1 MDSELT
7 YQSCLSDQDVFLGML
22 KSAVVFFGRHVEY
35 VNELNVFPVPDGD
48 TGTNMF
54 GTLTGI
60 YSKLQ
65 SSTDFGLENTM
76 KRASEAALLEG
87 RGNSGIILSQIIR
100 GLYEGFDFQRP
111 IDMPNLS
118 SALDNATE
126 RAYKAVGN
134 PTEGTM
140 LTVLKDVTVTCNAMK
155 HTETDI
161 CNAFGMLYES
171 AVNSVDKTPNNLNI
185 LKEAGVVDSGGYGL
199 EIILQGMELYLR
211 EVDPLDAK
219 IKPRVPLDGGTGMKQ
234 ILENHEDF
242 GFCTQFTLESSFD
255 YEKVNEI
262 FKDLGTSTVIIG
274 ESGLY
279 RVHIHTETP
288 DDVVHKG
295 AEIGV
300 TSKISI
306 ENMENQARA
315 MPQVSIAKSVV
326 SNGDNDLTSLSAL
339 VSGQGI
345 AQLFTEMG
353 TSVFWDPEGTLM
365 PSVSEILDFVDE
377 LTAKDVIFLPNN
389 KNAIPASR
397 EAANLS
403 QKNMMVLP
411 TENLAQ
417 GLECVA
423 EFQSNLDIGSNF
435 QNMEELLPFVGL
447 IEIFSA
453 SRSTSING
461 TKVSAGEMIAMRDG
475 SVLGKDSNV
484 IDLLVS
490 SVLSIKEG
498 PPVMITILTKAESK
512 SLEFS
517 ETVVKL
523 TERFGVLDEN
533 GIQVYGGGQ
542 RHYDFIVSLLFE

>member
-35 VNELNVFPVPDGD
+35 INELNVFPVPDGD

-65 SSTDFGLENTM
+65 SSTDFGLEDTM
-76 KRASEAALLEG
+76 KKASEAALLEG

-111 IDMPNLS
+111 IDIPNLS

-134 PTEGTM
+134 PTEGTI
-140 LTVLKDVTVTCNAMK
+140 LTVLKDVAVTCNGMK

-211 EVDPLDAK
+211 EVDPLNAQ
-219 IKPRVPLDGGTGMKQ
+219 IKPRVPLDGGAGMKQ
-234 ILENHEDF
+234 IFENHEDF
-242 GFCTQFTLESSFD
+242 GFCTQFTLESSFE

-288 DDVVHKG
+288 DDVIYKG
-295 AEIGV
+295 TEIGV
-300 TSKISI
+300 TSKISV
-306 ENMENQARA
+306 ENMENQASTMA
-315 MPQVSIAKSVV
+315 QGSITKSVV
-326 SNGDNDLTSLSAL
+326 SNGDNDLTSLAAL

-353 TSVFWDPEGTLM
+353 TSVLWDPEGTWM

-423 EFQSNLDIGSNF
+423 EFQSNLDIDSNF

-475 SVLGKDSNV
+475 SVLGKNSNV

-498 PPVMITILTKAESK
+498 PPVMITILTKAGSK

>member
-35 VNELNVFPVPDGD
+35 INELNVFPVPDGD

-65 SSTDFGLENTM
+65 SSTDFDLEDTM
-76 KRASEAALLEG
+76 KKASEAALLEG

-111 IDMPNLS
+111 IDIPNLS

-134 PTEGTM
+134 PTEGTI

-211 EVDPLDAK
+211 EVDPLNAQ
-219 IKPRVPLDGGTGMKQ
+219 IKPRVPLDGGAGMKQ
-234 ILENHEDF
+234 IFENHEDF
-242 GFCTQFTLESSFD
+242 GFCTQFTLESSFE

-288 DDVVHKG
+288 DDVIYKG
-295 AEIGV
+295 TEIGV
-300 TSKISI
+300 TSKISV
-306 ENMENQARA
+306 ENMENQASA
-315 MPQVSIAKSVV
+315 MAQGSIAKSVV

-365 PSVSEILDFVDE
+365 PSVSEILGFVDE

-423 EFQSNLDIGSNF
+423 EFQSNLDIDSNF

-490 SVLSIKEG
+490 SVLSIKKG
-498 PPVMITILTKAESK
+498 PPVMITILTKAGSK

>member
-1 MDSELT
+1 
-7 YQSCLSDQDVFLGML
+7 
-22 KSAVVFFGRHVEY
+22 
-35 VNELNVFPVPDGD
+35 
-48 TGTNMF
+48 
-54 GTLTGI
+54 
-60 YSKLQ
+60 
-65 SSTDFGLENTM
+65 
-76 KRASEAALLEG
+76 
-87 RGNSGIILSQIIR
+87 
-100 GLYEGFDFQRP
+100 
-111 IDMPNLS
+111 
-118 SALDNATE
+118 
-126 RAYKAVGN
+126 
-134 PTEGTM
+134 
-140 LTVLKDVTVTCNAMK
+140 
-155 HTETDI
+155 
-161 CNAFGMLYES
+161 
-171 AVNSVDKTPNNLNI
+171 
-185 LKEAGVVDSGGYGL
+185 EAGVVDSGGYGL

-211 EVDPLDAK
+211 EVDPLNAQ
-219 IKPRVPLDGGTGMKQ
+219 IKPRVPLDGGAGMKQ
-234 ILENHEDF
+234 IFENHEDF
-242 GFCTQFTLESSFD
+242 GFCTQFTLESSFE

-295 AEIGV
+295 TEIGV
-300 TSKISI
+300 TSKISV
-306 ENMENQARA
+306 ENMENQASTMA
-315 MPQVSIAKSVV
+315 QGSITKSVV
-326 SNGDNDLTSLSAL
+326 SNGDNDLTSLAAL

-353 TSVFWDPEGTLM
+353 ASVLWDPEGTWM

-403 QKNMMVLP
+403 QKNMIVLP

-423 EFQSNLDIGSNF
+423 EFQSNLDIESNF
-435 QNMEELLPFVGL
+435 QNMEELLPFVGQ

-490 SVLSIKEG
+490 SVLSIKKG
-498 PPVMITILTKAESK
+498 PPVMITILTKAGSK

-523 TERFGVLDEN
+523 TERLGVLDEN

-542 RHYDFIVSLLFE
+542 GHYDFIVSLLFE

>member
-1 MDSELT
+1 MESELT

-22 KSAVVFFGRHVEY
+22 ESAVVFFGRHVDSI
-35 VNELNVFPVPDGD
+35 NELNVFPVPDGD

-65 SSTDFGLENTM
+65 SSTFVSLEDTM
-76 KRASEAALLEG
+76 KKASEAALLEG

-111 IDMPNLS
+111 IDMHNLS
-118 SALDNATE
+118 SALHNATQ

-134 PTEGTM
+134 PTEGTI
-140 LTVLKDVTVTCNAMK
+140 LTVLKDITVTCNSMK
-155 HTETDI
+155 NTEHDI

-171 AVNSVDKTPNNLNI
+171 AVNSVDETPNNLNI
-185 LKEAGVVDSGGYGL
+185 LKESGVVDSGGYGL

-211 EVDPLDAK
+211 KENPSNAK
-219 IKPRVPLDGGTGMKQ
+219 IKPRLPLDGGAGMKQ
-234 ILENHEDF
+234 TFENHEDF
-242 GFCTQFTLESSFD
+242 GFCTQFTLESSLD
-255 YEKVNEI
+255 YEKVNET
-262 FKDLGTSTVIIG
+262 FKDIGTSAVIIG

-295 AEIGV
+295 TEIGV
-300 TSKISI
+300 TSNISV
-306 ENMENQARA
+306 ENMENQARSMA
-315 MPQVSIAKSVV
+315 EGSISKSVA
-326 SNGDNDLTSLSAL
+326 SNGKNDTTSLAGL

-345 AQLFTEMG
+345 AKLFTEMG
-353 TSVFWDPEGTLM
+353 TSVLSDVEGNSM
-365 PSVSEILDFVDE
+365 PSVSEIIDFVDE
-377 LTAKDVIFLPNN
+377 LPSKDVIFLPNN
-389 KNAIPASR
+389 KNAIPASL

-423 EFQSNLDIGSNF
+423 EFQSNLNIASNF
-435 QNMEELLPFVGL
+435 QNMEELLPFVGM
-447 IEIFSA
+447 IAIFSA

-475 SVLGKDSNV
+475 SVLGKDSNA

-490 SVLSIKEG
+490 SVFSIKKG
-498 PPVMITILTKAESK
+498 PPVMITILTKTENK
-512 SLEFS
+512 SSEFS
-517 ETVVKL
+517 ETVLKL
-523 TERFGVLDEN
+523 TQRFGVLDEN
-533 GIQVYGGGQ
+533 GIQIYGGGQ
-542 RHYDFIVSLLFE
+542 AHYDFIVSLLFE

>member
-35 VNELNVFPVPDGD
+35 INELNVFPVPDGD

-60 YSKLQ
+60 YSELQ
-65 SSTDFGLENTM
+65 SSTDFGLEDTM
-76 KRASEAALLEG
+76 KKASEAALLEG

-111 IDMPNLS
+111 IDMSNLS

-134 PTEGTM
+134 PTEGTI

-171 AVNSVDKTPNNLNI
+171 AVNSVDKTPNNLDI

-211 EVDPLDAK
+211 EVDPLNAQ
-219 IKPRVPLDGGTGMKQ
+219 IKPRVPLDGGAGMKQ
-234 ILENHEDF
+234 IFENHEDF

-255 YEKVNEI
+255 YEKVNET

-288 DDVVHKG
+288 DDVLYKG
-295 AEIGV
+295 TEIGV
-300 TSKISI
+300 TSKISV
-306 ENMENQARA
+306 ENMENQASA
-315 MPQVSIAKSVV
+315 MAQGSITKSVV
-326 SNGDNDLTSLSAL
+326 SNGDNDLTSLAAL

-345 AQLFTEMG
+345 FELFTEMG
-353 TSVFWDPEGTLM
+353 TSVLWDPEGTLM

-423 EFQSNLDIGSNF
+423 EFQSNLDIDSNF

-490 SVLSIKEG
+490 SVLSIKKG
-498 PPVMITILTKAESK
+498 PPVMVTILTKAESK

>member
-65 SSTDFGLENTM
+65 SSTDFALEDTM
-76 KRASEAALLEG
+76 KKASEAALLEG

-134 PTEGTM
+134 PTEGTI
-140 LTVLKDVTVTCNAMK
+140 LTVLKDVAVTCNGMK

-211 EVDPLDAK
+211 EVDPLNAQ
-219 IKPRVPLDGGTGMKQ
+219 IKPRVPLDGGAGMKQ
-234 ILENHEDF
+234 IFENHEDF

-255 YEKVNEI
+255 YEKVNET

-306 ENMENQARA
+306 ENMENQASA

-326 SNGDNDLTSLSAL
+326 SNGDNDLTSLAAL

-345 AQLFTEMG
+345 TQLFTQMG
-353 TSVFWDPEGTLM
+353 TSVLWDPEGTLM

-403 QKNMMVLP
+403 QKNMIVLP

-423 EFQSNLDIGSNF
+423 EFQSNLDIDSNF

-498 PPVMITILTKAESK
+498 PPVMITILTKAGSK